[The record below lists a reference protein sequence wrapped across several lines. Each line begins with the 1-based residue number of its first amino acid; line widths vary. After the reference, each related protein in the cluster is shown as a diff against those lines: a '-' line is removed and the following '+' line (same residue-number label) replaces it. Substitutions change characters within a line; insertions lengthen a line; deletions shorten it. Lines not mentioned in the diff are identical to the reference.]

1 MIEQLIIAIMP
12 TFSVNRASGN
22 LARDA
27 ACRQK
32 QYARANGLP
41 ITREDNPNSPDN
53 TPPRNFIFH

>member
-1 MIEQLIIAIMP
+1 MP